1 MGFWGKQRG
10 DGGMK
15 IFDYLEKKLE
25 SEEGK
30 KTAVEV
36 LAILTSASLA
46 FGYGSA
52 LLNGALL
59 RFARGMDRPNET
71 QGDSYKSEYMVDH
84 LLRSFV
90 EGFDN
95 DEIILGEFE
104 EELLPLDRPFT
115 ITYDDEGRKMVDGE
129 YVTTKATPTMIF
141 VDYYNDDSGESR
153 VRKQVLKIDDEYYQ
167 KLMEKI
173 EDLGQD
179 DNIVQVG
186 KDGIS
191 YILDD
196 DILEDAKYQSIGK
209 IIDEAVKGARFL
221 EYQNT
226 DESMER

>member
-1 MGFWGKQRG
+1 
-10 DGGMK
+10 MK

-25 SEEGK
+25 SEESK

-52 LLNGALL
+52 IMNGALL
-59 RFARGMDRPNET
+59 RYARAMDRAKAS
-71 QGDSYKSEYMVDH
+71 QGESYQSDYMVDH

-95 DEIILGEFE
+95 DEIILGKFE
-104 EELLPLDRPFT
+104 EEILPLDRTFT
-115 ITYDDEGRKMVDGE
+115 ITYDDEGRKMIDGE
-129 YVTTKATPTMIF
+129 YVQTEATPTMIF
-141 VDYYNDDSGESR
+141 VDYYNDDNGESR

-167 KLMEKI
+167 QLIEKI
-173 EDLGQD
+173 GSLGQD
-179 DNIVQVG
+179 DNITRVG
-186 KDGIS
+186 QDGIS

-196 DILEDAKYQSIGK
+196 GILDDAKYKDIGK
-209 IIDEAVKGARFL
+209 IIDNAVKNARFM